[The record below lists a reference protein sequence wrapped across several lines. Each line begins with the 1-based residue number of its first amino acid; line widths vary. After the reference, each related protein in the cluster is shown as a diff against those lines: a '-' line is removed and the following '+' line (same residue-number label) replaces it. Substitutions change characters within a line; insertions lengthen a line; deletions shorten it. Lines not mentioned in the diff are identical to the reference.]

1 MEEAIFVPIWKY
13 TLENCQHLSNSWTGY
28 FPNFLPISMYGGVT
42 ALLIFYLLLFCK
54 AICRKDKKFENNTFK
69 GKDHKCGLTQDKNSS
84 KKW

>member
-1 MEEAIFVPIWKY
+1 
-13 TLENCQHLSNSWTGY
+13 
-28 FPNFLPISMYGGVT
+28 MYGRVT